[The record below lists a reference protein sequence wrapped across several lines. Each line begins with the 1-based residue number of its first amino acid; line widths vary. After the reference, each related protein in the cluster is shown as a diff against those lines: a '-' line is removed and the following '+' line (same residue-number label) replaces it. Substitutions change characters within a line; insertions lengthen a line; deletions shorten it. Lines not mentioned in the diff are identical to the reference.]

1 MEDQQSFF
9 NFLRMPP
16 EMFDELLNRVGPR
29 NRKMDTHYRK
39 ALEPGM
45 KLAISFR
52 HLASGDKYP
61 TLQYDQSCPQ
71 HNLYDNSRSM
81 SSMGNHSFSLA
92 LILGRHLRLRLR
104 NFSRTTFRPR
114 RTPPSSPLVFLPPR
128 PLLFSGI
135 FAKYFNT
142 NKRVVYTCMKNS
154 YNVLRAR

>member
-29 NRKMDTHYRK
+29 IRKMDTHYRK

-45 KLAISFR
+45 KLAITIR
-52 HLASGDKYP
+52 RLASGDKYP
-61 TLQYDQSCPQ
+61 TLQYAFRVARNTICMIIPEVCQA
-71 HNLYDNSRSM
+71 RGIM
-81 SSMGNHSFSLA
+81 A

-114 RTPPSSPLVFLPPR
+114 RTPLPLPLVF
-128 PLLFSGI
+128 
-135 FAKYFNT
+135 FASTTPFILWH
-142 NKRVVYTCMKNS
+142 
-154 YNVLRAR
+154 LRKVFQHK